1 MRHSWSIYAI
11 LSVVA
16 LALTIILFQ
25 RLWEQRDRV
34 IEHDVHGYYA
44 FLPALFIYD
53 DIRLEKSDYR
63 EASEQGDYYYF
74 WPNFTPEGKK
84 IIKYPVGLSVLY
96 APFFFIAHA
105 VAHLVDAPTT
115 GFSVPY
121 KIMLQV
127 GSLCYLFL
135 GLLLLRSFLRQ
146 LGVGERTTALALLLV
161 GCGTNLLCYS
171 SQSATMP
178 HVYGFFLVA
187 AFAYLTVRWFE
198 RPLWRHTILLGLV
211 FGLIT
216 LVRPTNGVVV
226 GFFLLYGV
234 SSLRDLGPQARRLM
248 RDLPHLLT
256 IAAITFMVWIPQFL
270 YWHAVI
276 GQFIY
281 YAYQDEGFFF
291 THPHILE
298 GLFSFRKGWLIY
310 TPVMAFALIGL
321 FLLKGRALAMR
332 AGILAVLVVHV
343 YITFSWWCWWYGG
356 TFGQRPMIE
365 IYPLLTLPL
374 CAMIDR
380 ILRAGTTVGS
390 LSIGIG
396 AFLILLNIFQTH
408 QFELGLI
415 HYDSMSREL
424 YFKQLGK
431 LRPVDGFNDLLD
443 HPDYEKARA
452 TGR

>member
-1 MRHSWSIYAI
+1 MRQSWSSYAI

-16 LALTIILFQ
+16 LALAVILFQ

-63 EASEQGDYYYF
+63 EVSDQGDYYYF

-84 IIKYPVGLSVLY
+84 IIKYPVGLAVLY

-105 VAHLVDAPTT
+105 LAHIVDAPTT

-121 KIMLQV
+121 KIMLLV
-127 GSLCYLFL
+127 GAACYLFL
-135 GLLLLRSFLRQ
+135 GLLLLRSLLRRI
-146 LGVGERTTALALLLV
+146 GVGERTTALAILV
-161 GCGTNLLCYS
+161 VGSGTNLLCYS

-198 RPLWRHTILLGLV
+198 RPLWRYTILLGLV

-216 LVRPTNGVVV
+216 LVRPTNGVV
-226 GFFLLYGV
+226 GLFFLLCGV
-234 SSLRDLGPQARRLM
+234 SRLRDVGAQAQRLL
-248 RDLPHLLT
+248 RAWPHLLT
-256 IAAITFMVWIPQFL
+256 MAAITFVVWIPQFL
-270 YWHAVI
+270 YWHVVT

-291 THPHILE
+291 THPHLID
-298 GLFSFRKGWLIY
+298 GLFSFRKGWFVY
-310 TPVMAFALIGL
+310 TPAMAFALIGL
-321 FLLKGRALAMR
+321 FLLKDRALAMR
-332 AGILAVLVVHV
+332 SGIVAVLVVHV

-374 CAMIDR
+374 CAVIDR
-380 ILRAGTTVGS
+380 IWSAATTIRVV
-390 LSIGIG
+390 SIGF
-396 AFLILLNIFQTH
+396 AACLVLLNIFQTY
-408 QFELGLI
+408 QYELGLI
-415 HYDSMSREL
+415 HYDAMSREL

-431 LRPVDGFNDLLD
+431 VLPVEGFHDLLD
-443 HPDYEKARA
+443 HPDYDRARK